1 METTQENLNILC
13 LKNKLQTNLK
23 LYLEKY
29 NKPFN
34 TLEMYI
40 NTLKTKYNKNINDI
54 ELFLQNIRSYTKD
67 MRVEDWIFNWN
78 NKCLI
83 NELNNFFDTTRNYE
97 LEEKINSLQKQI
109 NEIRLINIEQNNK
122 IEIIEEEVK
131 NTNKLLN

>member
-34 TLEMYI
+34 SLEMYI
-40 NTLKTKYNKNINDI
+40 NELKTKYNNNINDI
-54 ELFLQNIRSYTKD
+54 DRLIHNVRSYTKE

-83 NELNNFFDTTRNYE
+83 NDLNNFFDTTRNYE
-97 LEEKINSLQKQI
+97 LEENINSLQKQI
-109 NEIRLINIEQNNK
+109 NEIRLINIEQNNR

>member
-34 TLEMYI
+34 SLEMYI
-40 NTLKTKYNKNINDI
+40 NELKSKYINNINDI
-54 ELFLQNIRSYTKD
+54 DRLIHNVRSYTKD
-67 MRVEDWIFNWN
+67 VRVEDWIFNWN

>member
-34 TLEMYI
+34 SLEMYI
-40 NTLKTKYNKNINDI
+40 NELKTKYNNNINDI
-54 ELFLQNIRSYTKD
+54 DRLIHNVRSYTKE

-97 LEEKINSLQKQI
+97 LEENINSLQKQI
-109 NEIRLINIEQNNK
+109 NEIRLINIEQNNR